1 MKVDLQGWVSQMQ
14 SAQAGWGSLL
24 AFKVGRRKHN
34 GTEIR
39 VGLNPSLTLTPCM
52 TLSESLV
59 LLKSQFHHLQNEG
72 MGKKNCLPGDHEDA
86 KRNEWAKALSF
97 WLC

>member
-1 MKVDLQGWVSQMQ
+1 MGQF
-14 SAQAGWGSLL
+14 AC
-24 AFKVGRRKHN
+24 KVGRRKHI

-39 VGLNPSLTLTPCM
+39 VGLNPSLTLTPYM

-72 MGKKNCLPGDHEDA
+72 TGKKSCLPSGHEDA
-86 KRNEWAKALSF
+86 KRNVRGLKHFFAGCAVFVAARWLSLAAVQRLF
-97 WLC
+97 